1 MALRHNQHHIRHVRD
16 YGRVEFPAAA
26 DIPALASADAQA
38 ALDALH
44 RLAAADLV
52 TVYTA
57 AGSHGTRW
65 QVWSE
70 LQRRRF
76 TLSEWA
82 VQWIAHRDAYDGE
95 MADDGKEGA

>member
-1 MALRHNQHHIRHVRD
+1 MALRHIRHTRD
-16 YGRVEFPAAA
+16 YGRVTFPAAA

-57 AGSHGTRW
+57 AGSHDTRW

-76 TLSEWA
+76 TFGEWA
-82 VQWIAHRDAYDGE
+82 AQWIAHRDAYDGE
-95 MADDGKEGA
+95 DTDGKEGA

>member
-1 MALRHNQHHIRHVRD
+1 MALRHIRHVRD
-16 YGRVEFPAAA
+16 YGRVTFPAAA
-26 DIPALASADAQA
+26 DIPALSTADAQA

-57 AGSHGTRW
+57 AGSRDTRW
-65 QVWSE
+65 NVWSE

-82 VQWIAHRDAYDGE
+82 AQWIAHRDAYDGE
-95 MADDGKEGA
+95 TADDGKEAR

>member
-1 MALRHNQHHIRHVRD
+1 MALRHIRHIRD
-16 YGRVEFPAAA
+16 YGRVEFPSAA

-70 LQRRRF
+70 LQGRRF

-82 VQWIAHRDAYDGE
+82 AQWIAHRDAYD
-95 MADDGKEGA
+95 ADDSDVTTDGKEAR

>member
-1 MALRHNQHHIRHVRD
+1 MALRHIRHVRD

-38 ALDALH
+38 ALDALQ
-44 RLAAADLV
+44 RLWVSGLV

-65 QVWSE
+65 QVWSN
-70 LQRRRF
+70 LQWRRF

-82 VQWIAHRDAYDGE
+82 AQWIAHRDAYD
-95 MADDGKEGA
+95 ADDSDVTTDGKEA

>member
-1 MALRHNQHHIRHVRD
+1 MALRHIRNVRD
-16 YGRVEFPAAA
+16 YGRVTFPSAA

-57 AGSHGTRW
+57 AGSHDTRW

-70 LQRRRF
+70 LQGRRF
-76 TLSEWA
+76 TLAEWA
-82 VQWIAHRDAYDGE
+82 AQWLTYRDAYDGE
-95 MADDGKEGA
+95 PTEDDKEA